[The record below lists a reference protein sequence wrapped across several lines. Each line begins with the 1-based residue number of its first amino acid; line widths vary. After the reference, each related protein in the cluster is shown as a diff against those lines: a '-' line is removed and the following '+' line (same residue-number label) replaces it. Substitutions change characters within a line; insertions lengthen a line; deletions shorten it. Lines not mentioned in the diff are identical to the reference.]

1 VRLRRLPTEIYMDSV
16 LDQPVLEDYVR
27 PILRIV
33 ESSNTEIVGA
43 DGNLLPADQVAMRL
57 AEALWEVESEGKDGK
72 KDPLGWVV
80 AVNLEVVGLEDV
92 PLLLTWGL
100 DGLDV
105 PVSWAADS
113 VAYRVTATTAHDA
126 GSVEVWVPDL
136 EKAGTYNVN
145 LKLALESD
153 GTILTRGLPVEVPNP

>member
-1 VRLRRLPTEIYMDSV
+1 LLRDDGGPLLCSEQTPTPKPGCLNTSQVTRIT
-16 LDQPVLEDYVR
+16 PVDLKDPE
-27 PILRIV
+27 
-33 ESSNTEIVGA
+33 
-43 DGNLLPADQVAMRL
+43 GNPLPADEMAMRL
-57 AEALWEVESEGKDGK
+57 ADALREVESEAKDGK

-80 AVNLEVVGLEDV
+80 AVNLEVDGLEDV
-92 PLLLTWGL
+92 PLLLTWSL

-136 EKAGTYNVN
+136 EKPGTYNVN

-153 GTILTRGLPVEVPNP
+153 GTILTRGQPVEVPNL